1 MLPLHQ
7 SRDFYGERNKLPLHF
22 PLVPLC
28 FHSAT
33 TVWLFPHLQSTPLLA
48 VTLPPLTCF
57 SLTPQQCLDNGSLK
71 GYTKNR
77 LFFLLNCAVDGNR
90 THNLPQAMRVL
101 SCLSAYKTFDLHM
114 HLQVSLKFSL
124 SKIGNYLSTLTLTAL
139 VLKLKINKTLAGL
152 PSLPPT
158 YAQGY
163 T

>member
-7 SRDFYGERNKLPLHF
+7 SLDFYGERNKLPLHF

-28 FHSAT
+28 FSAT

-57 SLTPQQCLDNGSLK
+57 SLTPQQCLDNGSFK
-71 GYTKNR
+71 GYTKNH
-77 LFFLLNCAVDGNR
+77 LFFLLTCAVDGNR
-90 THNLPQAMRVL
+90 THNLPQAVRVL

-124 SKIGNYLSTLTLTAL
+124 SKIGNYLSTLTPTAL
-139 VLKLKINKTLAGL
+139 VLILKINQTLAGL